1 MLIVGGTG
9 NRWIVVI
16 PSIPRCLMSL
26 GFCHSSATTTSLVHT
41 QSHTTID
48 VCSKLCFTV
57 YLSICIIVVF
67 VDILLLFNNSNSLP
81 AYNIVIPHKHNSGCT
96 CSHDCCYCC
105 TALWYEIDNDLSTP
119 WIDPYR
125 STLSQILTKHKHT
138 RSQFIIIDR
147 SVTTGNCQ
155 ALGLSIWIIIII
167 IKRQF
172 LVIYVL

>member
-1 MLIVGGTG
+1 MFAL
-9 NRWIVVI
+9 
-16 PSIPRCLMSL
+16 
-26 GFCHSSATTTSLVHT
+26 
-41 QSHTTID
+41 
-48 VCSKLCFTV
+48 KLCFTV

-81 AYNIVIPHKHNSGCT
+81 AYNIEITHKHNSGCT

-105 TALWYEIDNDLSTP
+105 TALWYGIDNDLSTP

-125 STLSQILTKHKHT
+125 VTLSQILTKHKHT

-172 LVIYVL
+172 LVINMLNNNNKTDRTQTTIFPISWSY